1 MSPATVRGAAS
12 RAAVSAQE
20 WMIERELLRAHEEF
34 FLSAWARHRVF
45 LA

>member
-12 RAAVSAQE
+12 RAAVSALE
-20 WMIERELLRAHEEF
+20 SMIERELLRADDEEF
-34 FLSAWARHRVF
+34 FWARHRVF